1 MQDSLDGTPV
11 PVSLTEIESQIMYSP
26 PDRSICPLACF
37 VKFSANSSQSL
48 TSSDETGIDVFYMRL
63 RHFDATA
70 KWTPSIWKARVK
82 TLATIDDMHQW
93 LTEMRAKRESDI
105 IRMSFWPDDLSFMS
119 ECCSPKD
126 NPPSKTKTPIPH
138 KAYEYLCA
146 LNTTESVSVF
156 FNTFGAGESL
166 RKTERL
172 KKDSCQNIIVLFTEI
187 FITGSSAKQSDGH
200 VLDHRF

>member
-1 MQDSLDGTPV
+1 
-11 PVSLTEIESQIMYSP
+11 MYSP

-172 KKDSCQNIIVLFTEI
+172 KKTVAKTFLFCSLRFLSPVHPPNNQMGMCWTIGFRSLLPAQIIYGESIDLSRT
-187 FITGSSAKQSDGH
+187 
-200 VLDHRF
+200 